1 MFTVLPLLDRQLSPL
16 AGCHVRSVE
25 IERLA
30 STEGCTLLGARGLLL
45 PLPLLPLPLLRLMLL
60 LLGGQPLK
68 TVHPP
73 LAPGLL
79 LLVSWLLHPTPFPR
93 PNHGGGGGVV

>member
-45 PLPLLPLPLLRLMLL
+45 PLPLLRLMLL
-60 LLGGQPLK
+60 LLGGQLLR
-68 TVHPP
+68 TIHPP
-73 LAPGLL
+73 LPPGLL
-79 LLVSWLLHPTPFPR
+79 LLLVSCMLHPTPTM
-93 PNHGGGGGVV
+93 GGGG